1 MSSKSHATLRYTS
14 MRFSIFGACFFVS
27 LMLAH
32 FKIFPVMAGGSGVL
46 LLLMISLLVSGL
58 LSYVL
63 LSKQRDQVSEQI
75 TTGLDQRRARGGG
88 SMKDRIAAQNAAE
101 DALDDAVR
109 AEQGTA

>member
-1 MSSKSHATLRYTS
+1 MSKTHATLRYTS
-14 MRFSIFGACFFVS
+14 MRFSLFGACFFVA

-32 FKIFPVMAGGSGVL
+32 YNILPVMAGAAGVL

-63 LSKQRDQVSEQI
+63 LSRQRDQVSEQLI
-75 TTGLDQRRARGGG
+75 TGLDRRREKTGGG
-88 SMKDRIAAQNAAE
+88 FQGRIAAQNAAE
-101 DALDDAVR
+101 DALDDALR